1 MSGDYNTTSQSRGP
15 SKRARD
21 DATLSILTVCKQITM
36 EAAPILFQKSTFRF
50 DFDAYHLC
58 DFPAL
63 SMMAR
68 LYVPTEVFAP
78 SSTVNVRAYRFMK
91 RVIIDVDSRVR
102 SSELAWQMP
111 MYCDPLYDEHLRDK
125 CLLPFTHPKV
135 SGDTFLLRFL
145 NATPTFG
152 DEERFYF
159 AFGQLKGF
167 KKTEIQM
174 FVPRQGD
181 GSEMAAEVGK
191 RFFDR
196 LAFRFRFDIP
206 DGVCEQGDIGNE
218 EFRAPTVTFYPQVKT
233 FGSSKAKAAEVRVQL
248 DGKI

>member
-1 MSGDYNTTSQSRGP
+1 
-15 SKRARD
+15 
-21 DATLSILTVCKQITM
+21 M

-50 DFDAYHLC
+50 DFDSHQLC

-68 LYVPTEVFAP
+68 LYVPTKVFAP

-91 RVIIDVDSRVR
+91 RIIIDIDHRHR
-102 SSELAWQMP
+102 SSASAWQLP
-111 MYCDPLYDEHLRDK
+111 MYCDPLYEEHVRDK

-152 DEERFYF
+152 DDERFYF

-167 KKTEIQM
+167 KRTKIQM

-181 GSEMAAEVGK
+181 GSEMAAEAGR
-191 RFFDR
+191 RFFNR
-196 LAFRFRFDIP
+196 LAFCFRFDIP
-206 DGVCEQGDIGNE
+206 NGVCEQGDVGDE
-218 EFRAPTVTFYPQVKT
+218 EFRAPSITFYPEGKT
-233 FGSSKAKAAEVRVQL
+233 FGSTKAKAAEVVAQL
-248 DGKI
+248 GGKI